1 MTSNWPE
8 RGFSSL
14 SAPGLAPASLD
25 GLLSVRGVVDVAES
39 VDSEETMTAVFA
51 AVLASLDAALDDLL
65 AMRAR
70 EGDWCHEA
78 RVVEPTARVAAIDAI
93 VGRRDERALYAFLA
107 TAPGPAQCTHA
118 SGFVRLVTDTL
129 GSRGKTE
136 RLVCRGDGE
145 LRLMRL
151 LDRETRDGNRAF
163 LDAER
168 GSLVEIEPLP
178 ANDRVGPE
186 VQVAVRTS

>member
-1 MTSNWPE
+1 MI
-8 RGFSSL
+8 
-14 SAPGLAPASLD
+14 
-25 GLLSVRGVVDVAES
+25 
-39 VDSEETMTAVFA
+39 
-51 AVLASLDAALDDLL
+51 
-65 AMRAR
+65 
-70 EGDWCHEA
+70 
-78 RVVEPTARVAAIDAI
+78 EPTPRVAAIDRI
-93 VGRRDERALYAFLA
+93 VGRRDERALFALLA
-107 TAPGPAQCTHA
+107 TAPGNAPSAHPPNA
-118 SGFVRLVTDTL
+118 VRLVTGTL